1 MVPMSSL
8 EPSAFADL
16 PIFAGLAPADLASLL
31 GEARIA
37 RFAKNAVVFEEGAE
51 ATSFYVLSE
60 GYLRVAKLTSDG
72 DQVIIRHIGVGEICG
87 IAAAIGRTTYP
98 ATAVAIVESVA
109 LAWPSV
115 AWPRLA
121 ARFPILTK
129 NTLQKIGE
137 RLQDAHTLVIE
148 MSTQEVE
155 RRVAHVLLRMIER
168 AGRATGDGT
177 LIDFP
182 VSRQDIAEM
191 TGTTLHTVSRTL
203 SAWETAGF
211 VASGRQRVVVRD
223 APGLRAIA
231 DAARG

>member
-1 MVPMSSL
+1 MPAL
-8 EPSAFADL
+8 EPSAFAGL
-16 PIFAGLAPADLASLL
+16 PIFAGLAPDDLRSLL
-31 GEARIA
+31 SEARVA

-51 ATSFYVLSE
+51 ATAFYVLSE
-60 GYLRVAKLTSDG
+60 GYLRVAKLTPDG

-109 LAWPSV
+109 LAWPSA

-121 ARFPILTK
+121 ARFPQLTR

-137 RLQDAHTLVIE
+137 RLQDAHTVVIE

-168 AGRATGDGT
+168 AGRATDDGT

-182 VSRQDIAEM
+182 VGRQDIAEM

-211 VASGRQRVVVRD
+211 VAGGRQRVVVRN
-223 APGLRAIA
+223 AAELRAIA

>member
-1 MVPMSSL
+1 MSAL
-8 EPSAFADL
+8 EPSAFAAL
-16 PIFAGLAPADLASLL
+16 PIFAGLAPADLGSLL
-31 GEARIA
+31 GEARVA

-51 ATSFYVLSE
+51 AAAFYVLSE
-60 GYLRVAKLTSDG
+60 GYLRVAKLTPDG

-109 LAWPSV
+109 LAWPSA

-121 ARFPILTK
+121 SRFPALTR
-129 NTLQKIGE
+129 NTLQKLGE
-137 RLQDAHTLVIE
+137 RLQDAHTAVIE
-148 MSTQEVE
+148 ISTQEVE
-155 RRVAHVLLRMIER
+155 RRLAHVLLRMIGR
-168 AGRATGDGT
+168 AGRTTDDGT

-223 APGLRAIA
+223 APRLRAIA